1 MGSAEE
7 LYSGNSATIPP
18 CVIRI
23 MSNKSKVGGNQDTA
37 NLIRRLL
44 FFILLFSLVFFY
56 LVLSFKGLTNSRG
69 IEQAQI
75 GREIARGNDFT
86 TKMIRPA
93 AIWQAER
100 TDGRIPSLDQFY
112 DSYHSPLNPFLNAAV
127 LKIVGGDDF
136 AKFKMAPDGRQIYQL
151 DRVIAAISVICFLI
165 AIGVNYL
172 LISRIFDTKIAGV
185 TALLMALC
193 DLMWKFTMTGLPQML
208 MLLLFSCALF
218 FCYRALEASVE
229 NRMSISSVLVAAVF
243 FALLSLA
250 HWLTIWVTIGFIVY
264 AAFFFRPKGIAGIAV
279 IGILLIFN
287 IYFIGKNLEWT
298 GSPAGTAGLTLY
310 GGLSDSEENIMR
322 TVDPSKETTTVLY
335 NMNSLLLNT
344 TKNIILQANLLYTNL
359 GGMIT
364 APLFFFA
371 LLHPFKRASIA
382 HFRWI
387 ILIMWIFAALGMA
400 VFGLTQSATDPNQIH
415 VLFAPIM
422 TAYGLAFLS
431 ILWSRLEIPA
441 GSGMLRYGHFF
452 FAVLISAGPLILTI
466 PKSLQSGLYTTGRG
480 GSPNWPPYW
489 PSVYSGLLNDVT
501 AEDDIIFSD
510 QPWAIAWYA
519 DRRSIWLP
527 KRVSEFETLE
537 EIAQDQ
543 KLNIAGIVVSPS
555 SFAKNPLYQIGPYG
569 YSDEF
574 ASLHLD
580 SPAALSARMGLGS
593 LSKQDPKLTGV
604 NTRYSFPRNLFQGR
618 IVFYSSKPV
627 LNQ

>member
-1 MGSAEE
+1 
-7 LYSGNSATIPP
+7 
-18 CVIRI
+18 
-23 MSNKSKVGGNQDTA
+23 MSNKDNVGTNKDTA

-44 FFILLFSLVFFY
+44 FFILLFGLVFFY
-56 LVLSFKGLTNSRG
+56 LVLSFKGLTHARG

-86 TKMIRPA
+86 TKVIRPA
-93 AIWQAER
+93 AIWQASR
-100 TDGRIPSLDQFY
+100 TEGGEPELDRFY
-112 DSYHSPLNPFLNAAV
+112 DTYHSPLNPFLNAAV

-136 AKFKMAPDGRQIYQL
+136 DRFKMVNESRQIYQL

-172 LISRIFDTKIAGV
+172 LISRIFDMKIAGV
-185 TALLMALC
+185 TALLMVLC
-193 DLMWKFTMTGLPQML
+193 DLMWKFTLSGLPQML

-218 FCYRALEASVE
+218 FCYRALEASVD
-229 NRMSISSVLVAAVF
+229 NRMSVGAVLVAAVF

-250 HWLTIWVTIGFIVY
+250 HWLTIWVTIGFVVY
-264 AAFFFRPKGIAGIAV
+264 AAFFFRPKGISGLAIL
-279 IGILLIFN
+279 GILIIFN

-322 TVDPSKETTTVLY
+322 TVDPSKETTQVLY

-344 TKNIILQANLLYTNL
+344 TRNIILQANLLYTNL
-359 GGMIT
+359 GGIIA

-387 ILIMWIFAALGMA
+387 ILLMWIFSALGMA
-400 VFGLTQSATDPNQIH
+400 IFGMTNSATDSNQIH
-415 VLFAPIM
+415 ILFAPIM

-431 ILWSRLEIPA
+431 ILWSRLELPT
-441 GSGMLRYGHFF
+441 GSGMLRHGHFV
-452 FAVLISAGPLILTI
+452 FAVLISAGPLLLSI
-466 PKSLQSGLYTTGRG
+466 PKNFQSGLNSSGRG

-489 PSVYSGLLNDVT
+489 PSVYSRLLHDST
-501 AEDDIIFSD
+501 SEDDLIFSD
-510 QPWAIAWYA
+510 QPWAVAWYG

-537 EIAQDQ
+537 KMAQNQ
-543 KLNIAGIVVSPS
+543 KLNVAGIVVSPS
-555 SFAKNPLYQIGPYG
+555 SFANNPLYQIGPYG
-569 YSDEF
+569 YADEF
-574 ASLHLD
+574 ASMHLD
-580 SPAALSARMGLGS
+580 SPAALSTRTGLRNLVQQDQK
-593 LSKQDPKLTGV
+593 LSGI
-604 NTRYSFPRNLFQGR
+604 NTRYKFPRNLFQGR
-618 IVFYSSKPV
+618 IVFYSAKPI
-627 LNQ
+627 LSQ